1 MTGATYPWR
10 SAARTDQGKVRER
23 NEDAFLDSPQRGC
36 WVVADGMGGHQAGDI
51 ASQLIVASLAQ
62 LALEGQLDARLRCMQ
77 QCLQWINRRLTQEL
91 TLSAERTDNTMG
103 STVVALLL
111 EGDRA
116 ACIWAGDSRC
126 YLWRGRRL
134 YQLSRDH
141 SMLERLVSEQHLS
154 PEQARSHP
162 AANALTRAIGAS
174 EQLTLDVLELKIYPG
189 DVFLL
194 CSDGLYQELCVD
206 VLGQALSLASPQD
219 AVDRLFESVLQGAA
233 RDNLTGVVVHS

>member
-1 MTGATYPWR
+1 MGIAYPRR
-10 SAARTDQGKVRER
+10 SAARTAPGKVRER
-23 NEDAFLDSPQRGC
+23 NEDAFLDAPQHGC

-62 LALEGQLDARLRCMQ
+62 LPLEGQLDTRLRCVR
-77 QCLQWINRRLTQEL
+77 QCLQWINRRLSQEL
-91 TLSAERTDNTMG
+91 TLSVECADSTMG

-116 ACIWAGDSRC
+116 ACVWVGDSRC

-134 YQLSRDH
+134 YQLSKDH
-141 SMLERLVSEQHLS
+141 SMLELLVSEQHLS
-154 PEQARSHP
+154 PEQARNHP
-162 AANALTRAIGAS
+162 AANALTRAIGANTR
-174 EQLTLDVLELKIYPG
+174 LTLDVLELKVYPG

-206 VLGQALSLASPQD
+206 VLGEALSLASPQEALD
-219 AVDRLFESVLQGAA
+219 SLFENVLSGAA